1 MPHILVVEDNIVT
14 NKAISSILRN
24 QGYEVSSVFSAEDA
38 LEVFKPDK
46 YDLLIIDLYLP
57 KMSGYTFLQAVR
69 KRSIV
74 PVIINTSYAS
84 VKSRV
89 KLINIGA
96 NDFIDKSH
104 GRQEILDSIHLLLN
118 DESLQKKPQ
127 SKMQYTIDHLEI
139 DFASNRVLKE
149 GQLVE
154 LTMKELSILK
164 LLFDNPNEIFSRK
177 QMCELIW
184 GEKYDA
190 SFNNTIN
197 VHMKRLRNKIE
208 ENPNQPKIIETVWK
222 QGHRLGIEIADK
234 IKSEDEYK

>member
-1 MPHILVVEDNIVT
+1 MAHILVVEDNVVT
-14 NKAISSILRN
+14 NKAISSILRS
-24 QGYEVSSVFSAEDA
+24 QGYEVSSVFNAEDA
-38 LEVFKPDK
+38 LEIFKPDT
-46 YDLLIIDLYLP
+46 YDLLIIDIYLP
-57 KMSGYTFLQAVR
+57 KMSGYTLLQAIR
-69 KRSIV
+69 KRSNV

-104 GRQEILDSIHLLLN
+104 GRQEILDSIHLLMT
-118 DESLQKKPQ
+118 DETLKQKQETP
-127 SKMQYTIDHLEI
+127 MQYTLEHLDI
-139 DFASNRVLKE
+139 DFASNRVLKDGE
-149 GQLVE
+149 LVD

-164 LLFDNPNEIFSRK
+164 LLFDNPSEIFSRK

-184 GEKYDA
+184 GEKYDV

-208 ENPNQPKIIETVWK
+208 KDPNKPKIIETVWK
-222 QGHRLGIEIADK
+222 QGHRLGIEIAES
-234 IKSEDEYK
+234 IKDVS

>member
-14 NKAISSILRN
+14 NKAISSILRT
-24 QGYEVSSVFSAEDA
+24 QGYDVSSVFSAEDA

-57 KMSGYTFLQAVR
+57 KMSGYTLLQAVR
-69 KRSIV
+69 KRSVV

-127 SKMQYTIDHLEI
+127 SQMQYTINHLEI
-139 DFASNRVLKE
+139 DFASNRVIKE
-149 GQLVE
+149 GQLVD

-184 GEKYDA
+184 GEKYDV

-208 ENPNQPKIIETVWK
+208 EDPNKPKIIETVWK
-222 QGHRLGIEIADK
+222 QGHRLGIEIAEMIQESNDA
-234 IKSEDEYK
+234 